1 MFYANRKRRQVAA
14 LHIWDKVVMKI
25 LWLHQHFATP
35 KGWGSTR
42 PYEFTRRI
50 AAAGHEIDVVCCA
63 GFDDTLQ
70 NGAEIAPGV
79 RVFVGGAAYHTKM
92 SALKK
97 MFSFLRFMFFATCF
111 AVRHAKK
118 YDVVVAS
125 STPLTIAVSALAAHW
140 LRNAR
145 YIFEVR
151 DVWPDAAIE
160 AGVLKNPLLKT
171 LAFWLEKRAYKNA
184 AAIVTCS
191 TGMTER
197 VEAKLKKWKLTRRVE
212 TISNCCYLEM
222 FPWPKVGRGVSSAP
236 SVQAPGAEG
245 TPRPTFVLY
254 TGAMGISNAVEDLVA
269 AAKAT
274 ASDANIVWW
283 FAGDGVFAKDLK
295 ALAETQANVVFW
307 GAMPKAEVAK
317 LYAAADVNVVSFARA
332 PVFYENSPNKFFD
345 GIAAGL
351 PAVFNRTT
359 WLEPWLRE
367 YDCGFVCDTP
377 EKIAGTLRNIAAM
390 PEHQRGEMSR
400 RARKLAED
408 VFNCDALARQ
418 YLDVVSS
425 SVAIVR

>member
-1 MFYANRKRRQVAA
+1 
-14 LHIWDKVVMKI
+14 MKI

-97 MFSFLRFMFFATCF
+97 VWSFLRFMFFATCF

-171 LAFWLEKRAYKNA
+171 LAFWLEKRAYKHA
-184 AAIVTCS
+184 SAIATCS
-191 TGMTER
+191 TGMTDR
-197 VEAKLKKWKLTRRVE
+197 VQSKSQKWKFTRRVE
-212 TISNCCYLEM
+212 TISNCCYLDL
-222 FPWPKVGRGVSSAP
+222 FPRDETQRALWRGRGLA
-236 SVQAPGAEG
+236 
-245 TPRPTFVLY
+245 TPQQTVVLY
-254 TGAMGISNAVEDLVA
+254 TGAMGISNAIDELIAAVE
-269 AAKAT
+269 AT
-274 ASDANIVWW
+274 KHDENIVWW
-283 FAGDGVFAKDLK
+283 FAGDGCFANQIKQCGLEK
-295 ALAETQANVVFW
+295 PRSVVFW
-307 GAMPKAEVAK
+307 GAMPKAEIVN
-317 LYAAADVNVVSFARA
+317 LFMAADVNIVSFIRA
-332 PVFYENSPNKFFD
+332 PVYYENSPNKFFD

-359 WLEPWLRE
+359 WLEPWLKKHG
-367 YDCGFVCDTP
+367 CGFVCDSP
-377 EKIAGTLRNIAAM
+377 AHMAETLRTIAAM
-390 PEHQRGEMSR
+390 QEEQRRGMSQ
-400 RARKLAED
+400 RARRLAETE
-408 VFNCDALARQ
+408 FCCDLLAKKYADFICGSTNDANKIQ
-418 YLDVVSS
+418 K
-425 SVAIVR
+425 